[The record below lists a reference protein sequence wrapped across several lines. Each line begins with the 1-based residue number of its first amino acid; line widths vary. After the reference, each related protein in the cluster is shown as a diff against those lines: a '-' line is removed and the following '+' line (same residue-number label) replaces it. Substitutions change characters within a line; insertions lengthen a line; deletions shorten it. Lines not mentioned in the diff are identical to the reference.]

1 MPDMQEF
8 FTRQHEH
15 LNRLETSVAKT
26 KTELDAA
33 RNESLESLK
42 RKRDQ
47 AAANRDAFNKK
58 ISDAV
63 NQMQARIEAKKQET
77 DASIEDWKRR
87 REVGKL
93 ENRAQSL
100 ESYAEAAMNVVDYA
114 HDEAFAATLDAIEAR
129 RQAEEAKAGARV

>member
-1 MPDMQEF
+1 M
-8 FTRQHEH
+8 
-15 LNRLETSVAKT
+15 KT

-33 RNESLESLK
+33 RNESLDSLK
-42 RKRDQ
+42 KKRDR
-47 AAANRDAFNKK
+47 AAANRETFNRK

-63 NQMQARIEAKKQET
+63 NQMKARIEAKKLET
-77 DASIEDWKRR
+77 DASIEDWKRK
-87 REVGKL
+87 REVSKL
-93 ENRAQSL
+93 ENRAKSL